1 MAVTNVWK
9 VLAVLVVVAVAGLGW
24 ATLRSDDG
32 NASIFDADGMVDP
45 GNVSPRE
52 SRFSPDGK
60 HLAVRAR
67 GVGASRLLLAEG
79 GRLRLLPTSD
89 LDVAAFA
96 WMPDSSSLLVA
107 HEDES
112 LVAGL
117 AVINLDGEIVRE
129 VPLSERLSITEGM
142 AVRGDGSVAVVPVQP
157 PVQAARPTD
166 LVEVDLATGA
176 THKLTDTPV
185 EDEAWPVFV
194 EDGRLLF
201 AGGQL
206 TTDFGGPNGYIA
218 VLDLADGSVRRLT
231 PEDHV
236 ASQPTVSPDGSLVV
250 YEAFVD
256 SERRT
261 GGLWQVPVDGSSEPF
276 RIVREDVRWPW
287 FRSDGRALVVTEV
300 GTPGRPGGPRLIE
313 LEQADPGTA

>member
-1 MAVTNVWK
+1 MAVTDVRK

-24 ATLRSDDG
+24 VTLRSGDG

-52 SRFSPDGK
+52 SRFSPDGE

-107 HEDES
+107 HEDEN

-117 AVINLDGEIVRE
+117 AVMNLDGEIVRE

-166 LVEVDLATGA
+166 LVEVDLATGPR
-176 THKLTDTPV
+176 TSSPT
-185 EDEAWPVFV
+185 
-194 EDGRLLF
+194 
-201 AGGQL
+201 
-206 TTDFGGPNGYIA
+206 
-218 VLDLADGSVRRLT
+218 RRWKT
-231 PEDHV
+231 
-236 ASQPTVSPDGSLVV
+236 
-250 YEAFVD
+250 
-256 SERRT
+256 R
-261 GGLWQVPVDGSSEPF
+261 
-276 RIVREDVRWPW
+276 
-287 FRSDGRALVVTEV
+287 
-300 GTPGRPGGPRLIE
+300 PGRCSSRMGGCCSRG
-313 LEQADPGTA
+313 AS